1 MSADFGVY
9 VHSPWCARRCPYCA
23 FYVVVDPAADH
34 AAWAAGVQ
42 RDWAEEAPVFEGEA
56 HSLYFGGGTPSLVDP
71 SLLGGIAAALPL
83 APGAEVTCEI
93 NPGTVSAARLAA
105 LRGAGVNRA
114 SVGIQTFQPRHA
126 RTLSRGHTVGE
137 AEALLALIRQAGF
150 RSWSF
155 DLIFAL
161 PGQSVAEL
169 DADLDALLR
178 ADPPHVSLYGLTFEP
193 GTPLARAR
201 AAGRV
206 EAVGEDLWAEMMARI
221 VERLVSAGYERYE
234 VSNFARPGHRA
245 VHNGA
250 VWRGGT
256 YAGLGPSAHGFR
268 PDGTRTVRPA
278 DLAAWSAG
286 AAAAVERPG
295 ADEAAADFV
304 LSTLRHVEG
313 TLRGP
318 LRAAFHRE
326 VDLVPLAPLLHGG
339 MLRATPDALQLG
351 PAGWD
356 LADGVIRAV
365 LGALRPTG
373 P

>member
-34 AAWAAGVQ
+34 AGWAQ
-42 RDWAEEAPVFEGEA
+42 RVALDWSVEAAFFPGRA
-56 HSLYFGGGTPSLVDP
+56 HSLYFGGGTPSLLP
-71 SLLGGIAAALPL
+71 PALLGAVRAAVPL
-83 APGAEVTCEI
+83 ADDAEVTCEI
-93 NPGTVSAARLAA
+93 NPGTVAAAHLAA
-105 LRGAGVNRA
+105 LRAAGVNRA
-114 SVGIQTFQPRHA
+114 SVGIQTFNPRHA

-137 AEALLALIRQAGF
+137 AEALLALVRAAGF

-161 PGQSVAEL
+161 PGQTVAEL

-178 ADPPHVSLYGLTFEP
+178 AEPPHVSLYGLSFEP

-201 AAGRV
+201 DAGRI
-206 EAVGEDLWAEMMARI
+206 EPLGEDAWAEMMGRI
-221 VERLVSAGYERYE
+221 VERLGAEGYLRYE

-245 VHNGA
+245 VHNEA
-250 VWRGGT
+250 VWRGGF

-278 DLAAWSAG
+278 DLGAWRAG
-286 AAAAVERPG
+286 APPALEQPG
-295 ADEAAADFV
+295 PADAAADFI
-304 LSTLRHVEG
+304 LSTLRHTDG
-313 TLRGP
+313 TP
-318 LRAAFHRE
+318 LDRLAAVHGRSIDRAR
-326 VDLVPLAPLLHGG
+326 LAPLVARGLLHLGPEA
-339 MLRATPDALQLG
+339 LRLG

-356 LADGVIRAV
+356 LADGVVRAV
-365 LGALRPTG
+365 IDALQPTA